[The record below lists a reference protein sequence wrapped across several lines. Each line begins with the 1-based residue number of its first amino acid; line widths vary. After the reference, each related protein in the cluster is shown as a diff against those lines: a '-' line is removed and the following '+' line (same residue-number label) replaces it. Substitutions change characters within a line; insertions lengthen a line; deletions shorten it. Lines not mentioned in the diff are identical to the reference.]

1 MSGSPG
7 AGDTPDTPVVTPDTP
22 DDTHT
27 EHEDRPWT
35 IQIPDHPKRKDSATY
50 VASRK
55 AMNQMAAE
63 VNGLLYG
70 QAPYQDHHGGGLWL
84 KDADGWFLVRNLAGI
99 EWSAQ
104 FCADPAKVDQLRLNA
119 RRLYAA
125 FPDAVDALGIR
136 ELLDTPITDAEGI
149 ARWTDSICNAS
160 VPYPAA
166 FHTGVLPGHGTGG
179 VHHYPL
185 PIAEIQLFKRDDF
198 TLWVDTADGGLAAV
212 VPVAPRFSGDGRT
225 RLLFAAAPVA
235 AGDETPI
242 DRLFE
247 PPPTAIPA
255 GPDDGPLR
263 APRPGL
269 PGPTARARPPE
280 DPTILPADH
289 PLSRKAF
296 ALQE

>member
-7 AGDTPDTPVVTPDTP
+7 AGNTPDPP

-27 EHEDRPWT
+27 EQEDRPWT
-35 IQIPDHPKRKDSATY
+35 IQIPDHPKRTDSPAY
-50 VASRK
+50 VASRR
-55 AMNQMAAE
+55 AMNSIAGD
-63 VNGLLYG
+63 VHDLLYG
-70 QAPYQDHHGGGLWL
+70 KAPYQDHHGGGLWL

-104 FCADPAKVDQLRLNA
+104 FCADPAKVDRLRLNA

-136 ELLDTPITDAEGI
+136 GLLDTPITDAGGI

-160 VPYPAA
+160 IPYPADL
-166 FHTGVLPGHGTGG
+166 HVGVLPGHGIGG

-198 TLWVDTADGGLAAV
+198 TLWVDTPDGGLAAV

-225 RLLFAAAPVA
+225 RLLFAASPAA

-242 DRLFE
+242 DKLIE
-247 PPPTAIPA
+247 PPPATMPESATA
-255 GPDDGPLR
+255 GPDDGLLR
-263 APRPGL
+263 APRPEP
-269 PGPTARARPPE
+269 PGATTTRRRPA